1 MKKRTKVVVIVA
13 VLMIVVGIGLCAGG
27 VMAAG
32 GVRAVN
38 EVLRNNGINVVSGYE
53 FSIDEAGIEFD
64 LAEDSHSEQSANH
77 HADEAANGEIYHDSE
92 GTTASEKQQYSA
104 GEAVTYGTEDVKSL
118 KLDIKAKQADI
129 VETSSATEISV
140 QTDGKYD
147 IYVKNGVLH
156 VKAKGSSNNH
166 TMVVEIPENAV
177 FENVEIS
184 VGACELNI
192 QRIEA
197 KEFDLEAGAAQA
209 KLESLVADK
218 AEFEIGAGEIIVDD
232 GTVQEC
238 DVSVGMGNFEYN
250 GEITKRGDI
259 ECGMGNAELY
269 LEGCKEDYNYEI
281 ECAAGNVTIDDE
293 DFSGLSTEHHMNH
306 QAETTIEI
314 ECSMGNVT
322 VGF

>member
-1 MKKRTKVVVIVA
+1 MKKTTKVVVITA
-13 VLMIVVGIGLCAGG
+13 VVMIVVGIGLCAGG

-38 EVLRNNGINVVSGYE
+38 EVLKNNGINITRGYE
-53 FSIDEAGIEFD
+53 ISIDEDGIEFNTV
-64 LAEDSHSEQSANH
+64 EDSYSGHSANH
-77 HADEAANGEIYHDSE
+77 HAE

-104 GEAVTYGTEDVKSL
+104 GEAVTYDTEDVKSL
-118 KLDIKAKQADI
+118 ELEIKAKQVDI
-129 VETSSATEISV
+129 VETSSAAEISV
-140 QTDGKYD
+140 QTDGTYD

-156 VKAKGSSNNH
+156 VKAKGSSKDH
-166 TMVVEIPENAV
+166 TMVVEIPENAA

-209 KLESLVADK
+209 ELKSLVADK

-232 GTVQEC
+232 GAVQEC

-250 GEITKRGDI
+250 GTITKYSDV
-259 ECGMGNAELY
+259 ECGMGNAELH
-269 LEGCKEDYNYEI
+269 LDGCKEDYNYEI

-293 DFSGLSTEHHMNH
+293 SFSGLGAEHHMNH
-306 QAETTIEI
+306 HAEATIEI
-314 ECSMGNVT
+314 ECSMGNVI